1 MATRTKKPPAAKG
14 RSDEDDFDQ
23 GGADGAAKQRG
34 KGDNSKKFD
43 GALINEALEDIAAL
57 ELRMAKRLEEANK
70 KNQPDRDKI
79 KQIKDELVES
89 GIPSRELGTLI
100 RKRKLEEKLEN
111 IDQKL
116 DDDQKETFASLVE
129 ALGSFADSPLGK
141 AALKKAE
148 ARK

>member
-1 MATRTKKPPAAKG
+1 MATRTKKPPAKEG
-14 RSDEDDFDQ
+14 RGGGDDFDQ
-23 GGADGAAKQRG
+23 GGADGAPKQRG

-116 DDDQKETFASLVE
+116 DDDQKETFANLVE
-129 ALGSFADSPLGK
+129 ALGAFADSPLGK